1 MKKITCMLVDDEP
14 ASLERLEQILA
25 NFPQIKII
33 EKVLIPEKAVTLI
46 LQERPDLVFVDI
58 EMPRMSGFEVVKK
71 VREANAFTVFVFVT
85 AFSQYAIK
93 AIKESIF
100 DYVLK
105 PYDID
110 EIKSCIQKYETRRS
124 TSVDRSTLSPIL
136 DQLSSREKDILKL
149 ILQCK
154 TSQDIAEELF
164 ISKHTV
170 DTHRRNIL
178 KKTSIKSF
186 AEFFHLLYQ

>member
-1 MKKITCMLVDDEP
+1 MLKNQLHLFYKKD
-14 ASLERLEQILA
+14 QI
-25 NFPQIKII
+25 
-33 EKVLIPEKAVTLI
+33 
-46 LQERPDLVFVDI
+46 VFVDI
-58 EMPRMSGFEVVKK
+58 EISRMSGFEVVKK

-124 TSVDRSTLSPIL
+124 TSFDRSTLSPVL
-136 DQLSSREKDILKL
+136 DQLSAREKDILKL